1 MYEIPRIIL
10 LIESSKSYGRGL
22 LRGIAKY
29 SRLNGPW
36 AFYYEIGGRDIKLPN
51 LKKWNP
57 HGIIARDGKATR
69 EIIDMGLPTIISS
82 GLFEPMSGIPCV
94 KVDNQ
99 QVGRLG
105 AEYLIEKGFSSY
117 AYVGIAKRMWS
128 MLRYESFSEAVNA
141 QGHKVFHYEGGQSKK
156 KSSWDDKQAELCK
169 WLISLPKPIGLM
181 ASSDEQGVQVIEAC
195 KVAGIAVPE
204 EVAVLGVDDDD
215 LVCDLSESSMS
226 SIALSTEK
234 AGYEAAE
241 LMARLLKGE
250 PRQNQVITVSGL
262 HVVERQSTDI
272 LMIENQYVA
281 KALQFIRKNSN
292 VTITVDDVIASG
304 PLARRTL
311 EERFR
316 KHVKRS
322 ILQEIR
328 RVRIERACR
337 LITETN
343 HSIKKIAELL
353 DFGPFAHFSRYF
365 RREKGMTPL
374 DYRKKFG

>member
-1 MYEIPRIIL
+1 M
-10 LIESSKSYGRGL
+10 
-22 LRGIAKY
+22 
-29 SRLNGPW
+29 
-36 AFYYEIGGRDIKLPN
+36 
-51 LKKWNP
+51 
-57 HGIIARDGKATR
+57 
-69 EIIDMGLPTIISS
+69 
-82 GLFEPMSGIPCV
+82 
-94 KVDNQ
+94 
-99 QVGRLG
+99 
-105 AEYLIEKGFSSY
+105 
-117 AYVGIAKRMWS
+117 
-128 MLRYESFSEAVNA
+128 
-141 QGHKVFHYEGGQSKK
+141 
-156 KSSWDDKQAELCK
+156 CK

-181 ASSDEQGVQVIEAC
+181 ASSDEQGAQVIEAC

-226 SIALSTEK
+226 SIALNTEK
-234 AGYEAAE
+234 VGYEAAE

-250 PRQNQVITVSGL
+250 PMQNQVITVSGL

-328 RVRIERACR
+328 RVRIERVCR

-343 HSIKKIAELL
+343 
-353 DFGPFAHFSRYF
+353 
-365 RREKGMTPL
+365 
-374 DYRKKFG
+374 